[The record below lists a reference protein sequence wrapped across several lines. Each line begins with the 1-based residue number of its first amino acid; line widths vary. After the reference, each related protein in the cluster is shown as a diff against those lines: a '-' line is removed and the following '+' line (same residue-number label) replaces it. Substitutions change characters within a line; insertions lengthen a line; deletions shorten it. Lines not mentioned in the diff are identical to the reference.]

1 MEIPVKS
8 IFGILVVTVGFAL
21 APPALASDLI
31 VSRTTLDDPT
41 GSQTIADVAGR
52 VTIPTGPTLLM
63 ASSESVHWF
72 CLHVQAPANGGK
84 VVLFLR
90 PTSLNEVRLY
100 QAGIGNPLTWKTRV
114 TGNQFPFG
122 ERDRAAIS
130 LGFVVD
136 VPAPG
141 ATYYLRVTARGPAQF
156 SVEAIEPADADR
168 WDHQRDLV
176 MVFFVTAMLCLLFWA
191 IHTYLLD
198 RQRITGLF
206 ALHQVVYTLFGI
218 AATGYLAPFFVTR
231 FPHLIDLVNAILYLA
246 INFTPVLFCREL
258 FKPYEPPP
266 LLMRGLNLLLWTF
279 PVLLAAIALGY
290 NAFASNSNAALI
302 KITWLDFVV
311 IAFSLRTE
319 RTPRRRLV
327 RLFFVAVFLSN
338 LVFWIASRSSGIA
351 SIVNLTAIQVLIVDG
366 LVLGGLFA
374 LILHAR
380 ARQAQLEGLQTALN
394 LLRVQK
400 KFEIEMELKKLAEVQ
415 AQTDYLTGL
424 FNRRHFVELA
434 ERELARSIRFQRPL
448 TLLMIDIDHFKTIN
462 DTCGHSIGDEALKIV
477 AHLIRD
483 TLRDEDILGRAGG
496 DEFAAAIVEADR
508 DRAIEVA
515 QRICSTV
522 AEAVIVTPGAGPIQ
536 VTVSIGLSELRGRNI
551 LFNSLLN
558 EADKA
563 MYNAK
568 QAGRNKV
575 AFCEMGF

>member
-1 MEIPVKS
+1 MKLIAGSLMV
-8 IFGILVVTVGFAL
+8 IVGFIL
-21 APPALASDLI
+21 TRPALGSDLI
-31 VSRTTLDDPT
+31 ISRTMLDDPT
-41 GSQTIADVAGR
+41 GSLTIADVAGR
-52 VTIPTGPTLLM
+52 VTIPATSTPFM

-72 CLHVQAPANGGK
+72 CLRVQAPANGGK

-100 QAGIGNPLTWKTRV
+100 QAGIGNPLTWKTSV

-122 ERDRAAIS
+122 ERDRASIS

-141 ATYYLRVTARGPAQF
+141 ATYYLRVTTRSPAQF
-156 SVEAIEPADADR
+156 SVEAIEPAEADR

-176 MVFFVTAMLCLLFWA
+176 MMFFVTAMLCLLLWA
-191 IHTYLLD
+191 IHTYILD
-198 RQRITGLF
+198 RQRVVGLF
-206 ALHQVVYTLFGI
+206 ALHQAVYTLFGI
-218 AATGYLAPFFVTR
+218 AATGYLAPLFVTR
-231 FPHLIDLVNAILYLA
+231 FPHVLDLVNAILYLA

-302 KITWLDFVV
+302 KITWLYFVV

-319 RTPRRRLV
+319 HTPRRRLV
-327 RLFFVAVFLSN
+327 RLFFVAVFMSN
-338 LVFWIASRSSGIA
+338 LVYWLASRSSRIA

-374 LILHAR
+374 LILHTR
-380 ARQAQLEGLQTALN
+380 AHQVRLEGLQSAMN
-394 LLRVQK
+394 LLLVQK
-400 KFEIEMELKKLAEVQ
+400 KFEIELELKKLAEVQ

-434 ERELARSIRFQRPL
+434 EAELARSIRFERPF
-448 TLLMIDIDHFKTIN
+448 TLLMIDIDHFKAIN
-462 DTCGHSIGDEALKIV
+462 DTWGHSIGDEVLKNV
-477 AHLIRD
+477 AHLIRG
-483 TLRDEDILGRAGG
+483 TLRDEDIFGRAGG
-496 DEFAAAIVEADR
+496 EEFTAVIVEADI
-508 DRAIEVA
+508 DGAMGAA

-522 AEAVIVTPGAGPIQ
+522 AEAVIVSRGAERIQ
-536 VTVSIGLSELRGRNI
+536 VTVSIGLSQLKRRNI
-551 LFNSLLN
+551 DFRSLLN
-558 EADKA
+558 EADRA
-563 MYNAK
+563 MYDAK
-568 QAGRNKV
+568 QAGRNRLAV
-575 AFCEMGF
+575 CE